1 MNNTQEQ
8 VKEENPVEENV
19 LVDIDEGDQK
29 NLEVESAPEKEEE
42 RTNIRSEQSD
52 DELDEYSE
60 NVQKRINQ
68 LTAKRKQALE
78 EADAA
83 YRYAQEQ
90 KKQNEELQK
99 KLEQLNN
106 GYTNEFGTR
115 IESQTAQAKKL
126 YKEAFDAGDAE
137 KMSEASDLMAKLA
150 IENERLRI
158 QKLRSEQASTAQTN
172 EKQSEEVQQQI
183 RQTPQSQELDPKL
196 QDWLGK
202 NTWFAKDMVMTRGAQ
217 AIHEQVVGEGFDPKT
232 DDYYQEID
240 KRMRIEFPQKF
251 QSDRKVAQTVAPAN
265 GKAVR
270 SGRKK
275 QIELTPGQVAF
286 AKKMRIPLEQYAK
299 EVAKIDS
306 RKGA

>member
-1 MNNTQEQ
+1 MENTQEQ
-8 VKEENPVEENV
+8 VKEENQVEENV
-19 LVDIDEGDQK
+19 VVDIDDTDNK
-29 NLEVESAPEKEEE
+29 VVETAAPEEKQEE
-42 RTNIRSEQSD
+42 RTNVRTEQSD

-83 YRYAQEQ
+83 FRYAQEQ
-90 KKQNEELQK
+90 KKQNDELQK

-158 QKLRSEQASTAQTN
+158 QKIRTEQASTAQTN
-172 EKQSEEVQQQI
+172 EGQSQEVNQQA
-183 RQTPQSQELDPKL
+183 RQAPQSQELDPKL
-196 QDWLGK
+196 QSWLDK

-217 AIHEQVVGEGFDPKT
+217 ALHEIVVGEGFDPST
-232 DDYYQEID
+232 DDYYKEID
-240 KRMRIEFPQKF
+240 KRLRIEFPQKF

-265 GKAVR
+265 GKAVS

-299 EVAKIDS
+299 EVAAIEA